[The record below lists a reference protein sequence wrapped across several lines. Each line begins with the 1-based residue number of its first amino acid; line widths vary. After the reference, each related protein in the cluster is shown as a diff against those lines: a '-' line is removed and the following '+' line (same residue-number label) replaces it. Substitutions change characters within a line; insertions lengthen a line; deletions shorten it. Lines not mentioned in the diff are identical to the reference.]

1 MADADTETAEESPAD
16 STAISGTE
24 AATAE
29 TGPEDGTAESA
40 DADTQAASEPAAPN
54 SLVDE
59 ITDSLS
65 GEGYDVFHG
74 REQVTLRQNGEIAPN
89 RTVSEQYLDG
99 AVSVMLAYYKR
110 TKTIAIIPLPTHYD
124 KPGIYKV
131 QWGNN
136 RAQIRATKFLKE
148 HDITTDQTI
157 RYQPEWDE
165 TVTDADLPGALLI
178 DLREDG
184 EVVYSNTDTDES
196 GDDEA
201 NADNSP
207 DAGDAVEA
215 DSDSES

>member
-1 MADADTETAEESPAD
+1 MADADTETAEESAAD
-16 STAISGTE
+16 STATSGTGP
-24 AATAE
+24 ATAE
-29 TGPEDGTAESA
+29 TGPEDDTADSA
-40 DADTQAASEPAAPN
+40 DADTQTASEPAAPDN
-54 SLVDE
+54 LVDE

-148 HDITTDQTI
+148 HDITTNQTI

-184 EVVYSNTDTDES
+184 EVVYSKTDTDES
-196 GDDEA
+196 EGGEA
-201 NADNSP
+201 NTEGGS
-207 DAGDAVEA
+207 DAGDVGET
-215 DSDSES
+215 DSDNES